1 VSSKVV
7 YGYVWVGSKVAR
19 NVRGTTKQQG
29 TIRNVWRGK
38 LSVAN
43 HVICSKFRQCRNA
56 AIPVLRSCLTAK
68 PRLYSV
74 PRSTFH
80 FSATIFIL
88 LQVHLSLVLGNLYSG
103 RSTLDQSLLIQ
114 LGSELHHLS
123 TNQTLRFHVCRSL
136 IHIASRCC
144 HPHVPINT
152 LDNSGYG
159 CMIASFLCLFLYYY
173 GHSDFLWS
181 TILAVIFISPT

>member
-1 VSSKVV
+1 MS
-7 YGYVWVGSKVAR
+7 GG
-19 NVRGTTKQQG
+19 
-29 TIRNVWRGK
+29 
-38 LSVAN
+38 AN
-43 HVICSKFRQCRNA
+43 FQMQTMSFVPNFVETPQS
-56 AIPVLRSCLTAK
+56 PS
-68 PRLYSV
+68 SV
-74 PRSTFH
+74 PASPPSLDSLPRPSIH
-80 FSATIFIL
+80 LHLHATIFIL
-88 LQVHLSLVLGNLYSG
+88 LQVHLSLVLVNLYLG

-152 LDNSGYG
+152 LDNFGYG
-159 CMIASFLCLFLYYY
+159 CMIASFLRLFLYYY
-173 GHSDFLWS
+173 GHSDFLWP